1 MIAVYL
7 SVLNT
12 YIKDTSQTGHGTKK
26 GLIMSQ
32 KLAIAA
38 AAVVGIGILGTIGV
52 TQFGGSSLEDCSAT
66 AVAGGDI
73 GGSFE
78 LLDKNGNLVTDRDII
93 TEPTL
98 IYFGFT
104 FCPDFCPVD
113 MARNS
118 QAVDLLAEQGI
129 SATPLFISIDPERDT
144 PEIVGDYAYNF
155 HDRAIGLTGSAEQ
168 VDAASKAYRTFYQ
181 KDSSGDPDYYLMQH
195 TTLTYLTLPEIGFV
209 EFFRNTNTA
218 EEVAET
224 VTCFVNA
231 T

>member
-1 MIAVYL
+1 
-7 SVLNT
+7 
-12 YIKDTSQTGHGTKK
+12 
-26 GLIMSQ
+26 MS
-32 KLAIAA
+32 KNLAIAA
-38 AAVVGIGILGTIGV
+38 AAVVGLGIGGTIAV
-52 TQFGGSSLEDCSAT
+52 TQFAGGGLEQCGAS

-78 LLDKNGNLVTDRDII
+78 LLDKDGNLVTDKDII

-98 IYFGFT
+98 VYFGFT

-118 QAVDLLAEQGI
+118 QAVDILAEQGI

-155 HDRAIGLTGSAEQ
+155 HDKAIGLTGSAEQ
-168 VDAASKAYRTFYQ
+168 VKAASQAYRTFYQ
-181 KDSSGDPDYYLMQH
+181 KDASGDPDYYLMQH
-195 TTLTYLTLPEIGFV
+195 TTLTYLTFPEAGFV

-224 VTCFVNA
+224 VGCYAANL
-231 T
+231 

>member
-1 MIAVYL
+1 M
-7 SVLNT
+7 NP
-12 YIKDTSQTGHGTKK
+12 YIQDTLYTGHATKK
-26 GLIMSQ
+26 GQTMSK

-38 AAVVGIGILGTIGV
+38 ATVVGLGIGGTIAV
-52 TQFGGSSLEDCSAT
+52 TQLGGGIEECGAT

-78 LLDKNGNLVTDRDII
+78 LLDKNGELVTDKDII

-129 SATPLFISIDPERDT
+129 EATPVFISIDPERDT

-155 HDRAIGLTGSAEQ
+155 HDKAIGLTGSAEQ

-224 VTCFVNA
+224 VSCFVNA